1 MNMAITAFRNM
12 KPFSQFMFTI
22 FVILVS
28 FFLFTILSLIV
39 AIPVFGFGTIMNLS
53 GGVDLSDPEMM
64 RILKFF
70 QIVQS
75 VGLFVIPPF
84 IIAYLF
90 YGNSTKYLYLKKPIA
105 FNSVLLVAV
114 IMVIVMPF
122 INFIGEINANM
133 KFPEWMSGIETWMR
147 NSEDKAAELTEA
159 FLKVDNIGGLFF
171 NLLMI
176 AVLPALGEEL
186 LFRGVIQRIFSN
198 MTRNHHWGIWISA
211 IIFSAFHLQFYGFI
225 PRLLLGVLFGYLL
238 VWSGSMWLPI
248 AAHFLN
254 NGLATIAM
262 YFVDKGVIKPEVENI
277 GSTSG
282 SYYIAI
288 ISLLFVGSLLWLIK
302 NMNNGNQISAEF
314 NH

>member
-1 MNMAITAFRNM
+1 MAITAFRNM